1 MKRIRVIL
9 AITCLIL
16 PGLATFVWFYSGT
29 PQIKTIQMPD
39 FPTIDLPKAPISTP
53 IPLAKPPSIPITT
66 VLFDMNHGNMVSM
79 TEIDP
84 LVRLIESKGGAIQVT
99 AQETYLADA
108 LKSVNAYVCLAPI
121 QAFFNTDREA
131 LTAFVKRGGK
141 LLIAADPTRNQMI
154 MTDAAAIPNIS
165 SVDAVNQILE
175 PFDISISDDY
185 LYDMVTNEGN
195 YRNVIFDDFKKETL
209 TEGVKRLVIYGGHSV
224 HSVGNPLTVSLK
236 TTFSSNT
243 DQAGE
248 ISPFAFSQSGDGS
261 VLALG
266 DISLLTSQYYQSADN
281 QIFVQNIA
289 SFLVDEKR
297 EKTLVDFPHILDGVI
312 AIQPIGILKV
322 DGLLISGISSL
333 ERAMNIPTGSL
344 TISEKPNQ
352 SINRIVL
359 STFKPADENKD
370 VIESLKINLLPTPRA
385 TETLEPSPTQSITA
399 TPFTELNGDGYNSQ
413 YPLENFSDPIG
424 SGSADKSIDIE
435 IPGMGRLNT
444 NNLGLVGL
452 IREEK
457 RTTLVIMA
465 SSSESLKTFMDQISM
480 GGLNGC
486 LVQDNLAV
494 CNTTG
499 GMMGNPV
506 QPKG

>member
-1 MKRIRVIL
+1 
-9 AITCLIL
+9 
-16 PGLATFVWFYSGT
+16 
-29 PQIKTIQMPD
+29 
-39 FPTIDLPKAPISTP
+39 
-53 IPLAKPPSIPITT
+53 
-66 VLFDMNHGNMVSM
+66 
-79 TEIDP
+79 
-84 LVRLIESKGGAIQVT
+84 
-99 AQETYLADA
+99 
-108 LKSVNAYVCLAPI
+108 
-121 QAFFNTDREA
+121 
-131 LTAFVKRGGK
+131 
-141 LLIAADPTRNQMI
+141 
-154 MTDAAAIPNIS
+154 
-165 SVDAVNQILE
+165 
-175 PFDISISDDY
+175 
-185 LYDMVTNEGN
+185 MVTNEGN

-297 EKTLVDFPHILDGVI
+297 EKTLVDFPHILDGEI
-312 AIQPIGILKV
+312 AIQPIGNLKV

-385 TETLEPSPTQSITA
+385 TETLE
-399 TPFTELNGDGYNSQ
+399 DR
-413 YPLENFSDPIG
+413 
-424 SGSADKSIDIE
+424 KS
-435 IPGMGRLNT
+435 
-444 NNLGLVGL
+444 V
-452 IREEK
+452 
-457 RTTLVIMA
+457 V
-465 SSSESLKTFMDQISM
+465 
-480 GGLNGC
+480 
-486 LVQDNLAV
+486 
-494 CNTTG
+494 
-499 GMMGNPV
+499 
-506 QPKG
+506 